1 MGSEVDEDT
10 RSQAAIAIQAAF
22 LLVIMLSSLIGNT
35 LILLAIYRNHS
46 LRSITSVFI
55 ANLAM
60 ADFLLA
66 LLGMPF
72 TMASSITYHWI
83 FGDIWC
89 EINGMLNSIFCI
101 ASMLSLAA
109 VSIDRYVAIIKPL
122 QYPLIMTKRIA
133 LGMVTYVWFHAITCA
148 FLPVFGWA
156 SYTYITNES
165 ICTADWGQNIPYTM
179 FIFSVGFFAPL
190 MIMAYC
196 YYHILRAARKQSKK
210 IAPRVG
216 ELQEQTL
223 QTMVA
228 VPVAFGVEKN
238 STTVAATPTAKE
250 KAKDREA
257 KEKFRRETRAAKTLL
272 IVMGTFMFCWAPH
285 FIGMTCLLF
294 ETCRNSWPDAYFA
307 TTTWLAMLNSGCNP
321 IIYGV
326 MNKKF
331 RQSFKEI
338 IMCKSRRNGRSYSQR
353 EPSSVS

>member
-1 MGSEVDEDT
+1 MVSEDT
-10 RSQAAIAIQAAF
+10 RSLIAIAIQASF
-22 LLVIMLSSLIGNT
+22 LLVIILSSLMGNT

-46 LRSITSVFI
+46 LRCITSFFI

-89 EINGMLNSIFCI
+89 KINGMLNSIFCI

-122 QYPLIMTKRIA
+122 QYPLIMTPPVA
-133 LGMVTYVWFHAITCA
+133 LGMVTYVWLHAIICA
-148 FLPVFGWA
+148 FLPVFGWSNYA
-156 SYTYITNES
+156 YITNES
-165 ICTADWGQNIPYTM
+165 ICTADWGKNFSYTL
-179 FIFSVGFFAPL
+179 FIFAFSFFTPL
-190 MIMAYC
+190 IIMAYC
-196 YYHILRAARKQSKK
+196 YFHILRAAKKQSKK
-210 IAPRVG
+210 ISPRVG
-216 ELQEQTL
+216 EIREETL
-223 QTMVA
+223 QTIVA
-228 VPVAFGVEKN
+228 VPVPAVTSEK
-238 STTVAATPTAKE
+238 ADKE
-250 KAKDREA
+250 KEA

-272 IVMGTFMFCWAPH
+272 IVMGTFLFCWAPH

-294 ETCRNSWPDAYFA
+294 EECKRSWPDEYFA

-331 RQSFKEI
+331 RQSFKDI
-338 IMCKSRRNGRSYSQR
+338 IMCTKRTNRQYGQR
-353 EPSSVS
+353 EAGRNS